1 MAIKPLYN
9 EQELLDKLIQ
19 GDESAFTLLYRSY
32 SSMLFAKINRMVNDE
47 ETAKELLQ
55 DVFFKLWLQRENIDI
70 EKSFKSFLFTIA
82 VNLVYDHFRKIA
94 KDRKYAQSV
103 LETAVDYYTHSE
115 EALENKESMKLIN
128 EAIDLLPPQR
138 KQIFMLCRFEG
149 KTYEQV
155 AELLSI
161 SPSTVRDHIV
171 KGNKIVKEY
180 LLKNPDVLVYSFIV
194 ASFLK

>member
-1 MAIKPLYN
+1 MTSNPLDN
-9 EQELLDKLIQ
+9 ERELLDKMIQ

-32 SSMLFAKINRMVNDE
+32 SSLLFAKINRMVNDQ

-55 DVFFKLWLQRENIDI
+55 DVFFKLWLQKENIDL
-70 EKSFKSFLFTIA
+70 EKSFRSFLFTIA

-115 EALENKESMKLIN
+115 EALENKESMKLIKQ
-128 EAIDLLPPQR
+128 AIDLLPPQR

-171 KGNKIVKEY
+171 KGNKTVKEY
-180 LLKNPDVLVYSFIV
+180 LLRNPDMLIYSFI
-194 ASFLK
+194 AAAFLK